1 MRHLLHIIM
10 IGILFAGCQQEPY
23 ESGDTSLS
31 YLNAEMV
38 NIRVENAFVKS
49 ITNDEGISLPLPASL
64 KQGSQSLPSD
74 TTMRMMMYYVLD
86 DAKEMKIVKSYI
98 VGVVRPV
105 GLWSEDSYK
114 TDPVTLTSAWMSPN
128 GSFLNLSLGVKTG
141 KTDDSSARQTISV
154 ALDSIVVN
162 EQGSRVRYMTLVH
175 DQSTVP
181 EFFTT
186 NVYVSIPTDDYPS
199 GEEII
204 MDINTYGGKVRKHF
218 RK

>member
-10 IGILFAGCQQEPY
+10 IGILLAGCQQEPY

>member
-10 IGILFAGCQQEPY
+10 IGILLAGCQQDPY

-31 YLNAEMV
+31 YLTAEMV
-38 NIRVENAFVKS
+38 NVRIENAYVNS
-49 ITNDEGISLPLPASL
+49 ITNDEGKSLPLPASL
-64 KQGSQSLPSD
+64 GINSQSLPAD
-74 TTMRMMMYYVLD
+74 TTMRMMMYYILD
-86 DAKEMKIVKSYI
+86 GVTEMKIMKSYM

-105 GLWSEDSYK
+105 GLWSKDSYK
-114 TDPVTLTSAWMSPN
+114 TDPVMLTSAWMSPN
-128 GSFLNLSLGVKTG
+128 GGFLNLSLGVKTG
-141 KTDDSSARQTISV
+141 KTDDSSARQTITV

>member
-10 IGILFAGCQQEPY
+10 IGILLAGCQQEPY

-38 NIRVENAFVKS
+38 NVRVENAYVKS

-64 KQGSQSLPSD
+64 KQDSQSLPSD

-86 DAKEMKIVKSYI
+86 GAKEMKIVKSYI
-98 VGVVRPV
+98 VGVISPV

-141 KTDDSSARQTISV
+141 KADDPSARQTINV
-154 ALDSIVVN
+154 ALDSVV
-162 EQGSRVRYMTLVH
+162 V
-175 DQSTVP
+175 D
-181 EFFTT
+181 
-186 NVYVSIPTDDYPS
+186 
-199 GEEII
+199 
-204 MDINTYGGKVRKHF
+204 
-218 RK
+218 

>member
-1 MRHLLHIIM
+1 M
-10 IGILFAGCQQEPY
+10 IGILLAGCQQEPY

-38 NIRVENAFVKS
+38 NIRLENAFVKS

-105 GLWSEDSYK
+105 ELWSEDSYK

>member
-1 MRHLLHIIM
+1 MRLLLHIIM
-10 IGILFAGCQQEPY
+10 IGILLAGCQQEPY
-23 ESGDTSLS
+23 DSGDTSLS

-64 KQGSQSLPSD
+64 QQGSQSLPSD

-105 GLWSEDSYK
+105 ELWSEDSYN

-141 KTDDSSARQTISV
+141 KTDDPSAHQTINV

-162 EQGSRVRYMTLVH
+162 EQGQRTRYLTLAH
-175 DQSTVP
+175 DQSIVP

-186 NVYVSIPTDDYPS
+186 NVYISIPTDDYPS
-199 GEEII
+199 GEALVI
-204 MDINTYGGKVRKHF
+204 DINTYGGKVRKHF

>member
-10 IGILFAGCQQEPY
+10 IGILLAGCQQEPY

-38 NIRVENAFVKS
+38 NVRVENAYVKS

-64 KQGSQSLPSD
+64 KQDSQSLPSD

-86 DAKEMKIVKSYI
+86 GAKEIKIVKSYI
-98 VGVVRPV
+98 VGVISPV

-141 KTDDSSARQTISV
+141 KTDDPSARQAINV
-154 ALDSIVVN
+154 ALDSVVVD
-162 EQGSRVRYMTLVH
+162 EQGQRTRYMTLVH
-175 DQSTVP
+175 DQSIVP

-186 NVYVSIPTDDYPS
+186 NVYISIPTDDCPS
-199 GEEII
+199 GETLVI
-204 MDINTYGGKVRKHF
+204 DINTYGGKVRKHF

>member
-10 IGILFAGCQQEPY
+10 IGILLAGCQQEPY

-38 NIRVENAFVKS
+38 NIRLENAFVKS

-105 GLWSEDSYK
+105 ELWSEDSYK

>member
-1 MRHLLHIIM
+1 MRLLLHIIM
-10 IGILFAGCQQEPY
+10 IGILLAGCQQEPY

-38 NIRVENAFVKS
+38 NVRVENAYVKS
-49 ITNDEGISLPLPASL
+49 ITNDEGISLPTSL

-86 DAKEMKIVKSYI
+86 GAKEMKIVKSYI
-98 VGVVRPV
+98 VGVISPV

-114 TDPVTLTSAWMSPN
+114 TDPVTLTSAWISPN

-141 KTDDSSARQTISV
+141 KTDDPSARQTINV
-154 ALDSIVVN
+154 ALDSVVVD
-162 EQGSRVRYMTLVH
+162 EQGQRTRYMTLAH
-175 DQSTVP
+175 DQSIVP

-186 NVYVSIPTDDYPS
+186 NVYISIPTDDSPS
-199 GEEII
+199 GETLVI
-204 MDINTYGGKVRKHF
+204 DINTYGGKVRKHF

>member
-10 IGILFAGCQQEPY
+10 IGILLAGCQQEPY

-31 YLNAEMV
+31 YLTAEMV
-38 NIRVENAFVKS
+38 NVRIENAYVNS
-49 ITNDEGISLPLPASL
+49 ITNDEGKSLPLPASL
-64 KQGSQSLPSD
+64 GINSQSLPPD
-74 TTMRMMMYYVLD
+74 TTMRMMMYYILD
-86 DAKEMKIVKSYI
+86 GVTEMKIMKSYM

-105 GLWSEDSYK
+105 GLWSEGSYK

-141 KTDDSSARQTISV
+141 KTDDPSARQTINV
-154 ALDSIVVN
+154 ALDSVVVDK
-162 EQGSRVRYMTLVH
+162 QGQRTRYMTLVH
-175 DQSTVP
+175 DQSIVP

-186 NVYVSIPTDDYPS
+186 NVYISIPTDDCPS
-199 GEEII
+199 GEALVI
-204 MDINTYGGKVRKHF
+204 DINTYGGKVRKQF